1 MSDSKKEL
9 TAELRRLADYA
20 NGIASGTAT
29 GTEEADVG
37 AAVWFH
43 RDQPDGDLYTAL
55 HAQIVAV
62 CPAKIV
68 DELEQLHANT
78 IAAHRK
84 VVEHDGGITC
94 YWVNQKGKAVEQSS
108 VPMKNGRITDG
119 YKVVTE
125 ISEDYKCECHAL
137 AVAARNE
144 ANFIDAVTLDAGKA
158 QEASNTYRKYPQD
171 AEALALLEAAAK
183 LKAKLAKRNPKIENK
198 EVIQSLLDEPDG
210 SETKK
215 QKDQRLKY
223 QYRVWYG
230 AVKNGKRQNATATP
244 PKQLDAKTKAA
255 TWEKIY
261 NDWGKH
267 LSCYMKHPPAK

>member
-9 TAELRRLADYA
+9 VAELRRLADYA
-20 NGIASGTAT
+20 DGIASGTAT
-29 GTEEADVG
+29 GTEEADVE

-108 VPMKNGRITDG
+108 VPMKNGRIADG

-144 ANFIDAVTLDAGKA
+144 ANFI
-158 QEASNTYRKYPQD
+158 
-171 AEALALLEAAAK
+171 
-183 LKAKLAKRNPKIENK
+183 
-198 EVIQSLLDEPDG
+198 
-210 SETKK
+210 ETI
-215 QKDQRLKY
+215 KD
-223 QYRVWYG
+223 VSD
-230 AVKNGKRQNATATP
+230 VPNGKRKRAKHIPYKQALETLKRLNVPKDRKTLQRWMKGTNTP
-244 PKQLDAKTKAA
+244 EDFTPECMHSIQSFGEWA
-255 TWEKIY
+255 KIY
-261 NDWGKH
+261 ANREKSKINVNNALRIDNPKNDRMRKFR
-267 LSCYMKHPPAK
+267 